1 MSNLESYKNNLKAAQ
16 ELHEQAQREYDDF
29 VVQLVKEGKMEEIVE
44 AEWRERTV
52 MKGDVG
58 TLRIYCDHCMAYART
73 PIKSRRCPYCGA
85 HMTNGTDVP
94 KFATP
99 SFVDDVSANYSPV
112 PINDEQAQ
120 VNATP
125 ADVSDNAEQNISQE
139 LKRFR
144 FAIEGIR
151 SHMQCTQKVVAELL
165 GMKPSQLC
173 KYFHND
179 IKPRKATMEKIC
191 EVYKD
196 IVGEPLPANPT
207 MHDISAGGDAA

>member
-16 ELHEQAQREYDDF
+16 ELCVQAQREYEDF

-58 TLRIYCDHCMAYART
+58 TLRIFCNHCMAYART

-85 HMTNGTDVP
+85 HMTNGADVP

-99 SFVDDVSANYSPV
+99 DFVDEASVNYAPVTADIVEVPSKDATEDVSN
-112 PINDEQAQ
+112 NDG
-120 VNATP
+120 
-125 ADVSDNAEQNISQE
+125 QNISPE
-139 LKRFR
+139 LKRLR
-144 FAIEGIR
+144 FAIDSIQ
-151 SHMQCTQKVVAELL
+151 SHMQCTQKDVAEFL

-173 KYFHND
+173 KYFHYD

-196 IVGEPLPANPT
+196 VVGEPLPANPT